1 MNTTACSH
9 LPSRR
14 PPLDSGRRF
23 PHAGPVRILP
33 RTPLEAVVFD
43 VDGTLVDS
51 ERDGHRVA
59 FNQAFTAAGL
69 PYQWDE
75 VAYGDLLRIA
85 GGRARLAA
93 FLSAQGHAA
102 DQAEHLAVQLH
113 ADKTR
118 RFVAMVEE
126 GQVPPRPGAH
136 RLLRELQEAGATLA
150 VATTGSRAWVEP
162 LLERAFP
169 DITFT
174 LVLTA
179 DEVPDRK
186 PDPAVYR
193 RAREALGLDPA
204 TSLVV
209 EDAEKGLQSARRAG
223 LECLV
228 VVNDYT
234 RHERF
239 DDALLVVDGFGDDS
253 PCVVRAG
260 PSQALDR
267 GRITALTCLRLR
279 STHAGRT
286 HPGGLD

>member
-1 MNTTACSH
+1 MPV
-9 LPSRR
+9 LPGSA
-14 PPLDSGRRF
+14 L
-23 PHAGPVRILP
+23 A
-33 RTPLEAVVFD
+33 AVVFD

-59 FNQAFTAAGL
+59 FNQAFAAAGL
-69 PYQWDE
+69 PYQWDG

-85 GGRARLAA
+85 GGRARLSV

-102 DQAEHLAVQLH
+102 DEAEHLAAQVH
-113 ADKTR
+113 GDKTR
-118 RFVAMVEE
+118 RFVAMVDAGE
-126 GQVPPRPGAH
+126 VPPRPGAH
-136 RLLRELQEAGATLA
+136 RLLRELQGAAITLA

-162 LLERAFP
+162 LLRRAFP
-169 DITFT
+169 DITFA

-186 PDPAVYR
+186 PDPAVYQ

-209 EDAEKGLQSARRAG
+209 EDAEKGLQAARRAG

-234 RHERF
+234 QHECF

-260 PSQALDR
+260 PSQVLDR
-267 GRITALTCLRLR
+267 GRITARTCARLR
-279 STHAGRT
+279 TAR
-286 HPGGLD
+286 PAE